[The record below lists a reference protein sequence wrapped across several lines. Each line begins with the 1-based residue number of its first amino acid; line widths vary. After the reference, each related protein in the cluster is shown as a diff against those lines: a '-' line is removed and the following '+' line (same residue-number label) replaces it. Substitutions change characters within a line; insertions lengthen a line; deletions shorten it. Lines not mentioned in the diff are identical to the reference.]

1 MLLQYIDKVSCAT
14 HSMDEMLTVTGA
26 CSIGTFTCCRVVCC
40 IRGVLQ
46 KWPIIFWWSV
56 LVGAGVR
63 RQAML
68 GSVIGVNLLTIMVL
82 AFTSTPTHT
91 PVTSLSF
98 GFVSFLLKSL
108 ITRTHVVFFGLPYT
122 GPTDPMVVRSSPF
135 GSALSVRP
143 LILPRGPAGIVRFL
157 LAA

>member
-1 MLLQYIDKVSCAT
+1 MLPGC
-14 HSMDEMLTVTGA
+14 
-26 CSIGTFTCCRVVCC
+26 
-40 IRGVLQ
+40 VLYQ
-46 KWPIIFWWSV
+46 RSSAEV
-56 LVGAGVR
+56 ADYLLMECAGVR

-108 ITRTHVVFFGLPYT
+108 ITRTHVVFLDYLT
-122 GPTDPMVVRSSPF
+122 L
-135 GSALSVRP
+135 AP
-143 LILPRGPAGIVRFL
+143 LTQ
-157 LAA
+157 